1 MARLDIESFK
11 KGIEL
16 KKQQIQK
23 LEDQIDHLQFKIDNT
38 IYCETCGQYWDAMYL
53 HSFSAKNKKLITLKL
68 ECPACHAAIEI
79 EAVDITYP
87 TDFEQVEFVGQYM
100 YSIPKHKIYKAGE
113 FV

>member
-38 IYCETCGQYWDAMYL
+38 VPCEKCGQYWDAMYL
-53 HSFSAKNKKLITLKL
+53 HSFSTKKSRFINLKL
-68 ECPACHAAIEI
+68 ECPVCHEATEI
-79 EAVDITYP
+79 EAVDVTYP
-87 TDFEQVEFVGQYM
+87 TDFEQVEFVGQWM
-100 YSIPKHKIYKAGE
+100 YSVPKHKIYKAGE